1 MGDTGSWVL
10 QSRTLNPFIKDSTEA
25 TESWYGLSRDLD
37 KLPHTGG
44 TGSTAYCI
52 DTGAFYMYERTTDT
66 WYPQ

>member
-1 MGDTGSWVL
+1 MEDAGSWVL
-10 QSRTLNPFIKDSTEA
+10 QSRTLNPYSKEA
-25 TESWYGLSRDLD
+25 TESWYGLSKDLA

-52 DTGAFYMYERTTDT
+52 DNGAFYLYERTTDT